1 MKKIIKKDIVLVEEV
16 VGLEGEVA
24 ASPRWRG
31 VSFQWVPKTI
41 IPMVYDSVCRDNR
54 KFMMERHIYNVEFFK
69 FIVELFEN
77 VEIEED
83 NEKLTVENKELY

>member
-1 MKKIIKKDIVLVEEV
+1 
-16 VGLEGEVA
+16 
-24 ASPRWRG
+24 
-31 VSFQWVPKTI
+31 
-41 IPMVYDSVCRDNR
+41 MVYDSVCRDNR